1 MRVKAIVVLITSLAL
16 VGGVP
21 RSQAQPAPQDRHPH
35 QPPQARPPQRNAPQ
49 SPAARQQHHAGDW
62 LRRYRGLPFNEQ
74 ESALQND
81 PQFRKLP
88 AERQQQLRQRLQHF
102 DSLPPAQQQRVLN
115 RMETWE
121 HLTPQQKQ
129 QARDLFSR
137 LKGLPPGRRRMV
149 QTAVADLRQMPT
161 AQREQVLESDR
172 FKKMFSP
179 EEHAL
184 LRGISK
190 LPLAPP
196 PGEQNEAP
204 EQ

>member
-1 MRVKAIVVLITSLAL
+1 VRVKAIVVLITSLAL

-35 QPPQARPPQRNAPQ
+35 PQPQARPPQRNAPQ